1 MGNIS
6 TVSSLERS
14 MSMRNSISKLTKQQ
28 TDAANEVATGF
39 KTDVYA
45 DTGASAGKSNVY
57 RAKMETT
64 DAYINSNTLLSNKL
78 DATELALTDVQSSAQ
93 SFLEELTGSG
103 QTTDRADLQS
113 QAQTYLDDIV
123 NKLNTTYGGE
133 YLFSGNATQTKP
145 LDGTDANG
153 NPVYVGDT
161 VGTQSAMIDDNTT
174 LEYGVRA
181 DDESI
186 TQIISA
192 LSAFANTDIVSMDD
206 DTYNEFLNTQ
216 ISTLGEGITG
226 LTSTISGLGVQQ
238 SNLETKI
245 STQESQYDLYQE
257 SIVDIEGVDESEASV
272 ILNSLT
278 DQLEATYEVTA
289 KISGMSLFDYL

>member
-14 MSMRNSISKLTKQQ
+14 MDMRNSISKLTKQQ
-28 TDAANEVATGF
+28 GDAANEVASGF
-39 KTDVYA
+39 KVDVYA
-45 DTGASAGKSNVY
+45 DTGASAGKTNVY

-64 DAYINSNTLLSNKL
+64 DAYINSNTLLSSKM
-78 DATELALTDVQSSAQ
+78 DATETVLTDVRSSAQ
-93 SFLEELTGSG
+93 SFLEDLVSVGQSGDRSEL
-103 QTTDRADLQS
+103 QA

-133 YLFSGNATQTKP
+133 YLFSGNATHTKP
-145 LDGTDANG
+145 IDGTDANG
-153 NPVYVGDT
+153 MPVYVGDT
-161 VGTQSAMIDDNTT
+161 QGTQSVMIDDNYR

-181 DDESI
+181 DDASI
-186 TQIISA
+186 TQILTS
-192 LSAFANTDIVSMDD
+192 LSAFANTDISAMDD
-206 DTYNEFLNTQ
+206 DSYNEFLNSQ
-216 ISTLGEGITG
+216 ISALGTGITD
-226 LTSTISGLGVQQ
+226 LTSVISRQGVQQ
-238 SNLETKI
+238 ESLENKI
-245 STQESQYDLYQE
+245 TAQEDQYNIYQE
-257 SIVDIEGVDESEASV
+257 SIVDIEGVDEAEASV